1 VAERSSLVRLQRE
14 YEVEVRWVGYELHPE
29 TPPGGVPLS
38 RYLRDAD
45 GMLRYVKTFAA
56 GFGIPDLAPPERLAS
71 TRRVLAVAEHARDV
85 GRLEPFV
92 AAAYDAYW
100 RRCEGLESDVELAEL
115 ARRARLDPAAAVAAA
130 SDPALLA
137 RVDAA
142 RAAALAAGVTG
153 IPTFDV
159 SPTSPRSRDVPSRV
173 VGCQRYEVLA
183 EAVRRAGGRRRSPSE
198 PFPAA

>member
-1 VAERSSLVRLQRE
+1 
-14 YEVEVRWVGYELHPE
+14 VRWVGYELHPE

-38 RYLRDAD
+38 QYLRDAD

-56 GFGIPDLAPPERLAS
+56 GFGIPDLSPPERLAS
-71 TRRVLAVAEHARDV
+71 TRRALAVAEHARDM

-100 RRCEGLESDVELAEL
+100 RRREGLESDAELAEL
-115 ARRARLDPAAAVAAA
+115 ARRARLDPDAAVAAA
-130 SDPALLA
+130 AAPALLA

-142 RAAALAAGVTG
+142 RGAAIAAGVTG

-159 SPTSPRSRDVPSRV
+159 SPASPGSGDVPSRV
-173 VGCQRYEVLA
+173 VGCQRYDVLA
-183 EAVRRAGGRRRSPSE
+183 EAVRRAGARRRGTTGPL
-198 PFPAA
+198 PAI